1 MSPRP
6 AFLQAGFF
14 VATSRLLPTHSAE
27 ISIMTAEARKMG
39 RNLSLITLNKGIQL
53 VGGALWAVIV
63 PRWMGPEQYGRFAL
77 AMSTSLLLWWVGDLG
92 GLEVFGRFIPPLQE
106 KNPDA
111 AHELFGQAFIL
122 RVLIAL
128 SLIPLM
134 LLLGPMIAPW
144 LKGWPAAL
152 IGMSAGL
159 HIISWTSFHLLY
171 ARKEMGKWA
180 MELSWRLLT
189 QLPLVLLAGRWSLT
203 AQMTAYTLNEVIYL
217 SLALWWTR
225 DWFSWQALKPHLAF
239 LKPYLRMGL
248 GFWATNVGLILLFRT
263 GTLMVQVLTG
273 QSAQVSFYDLAL
285 TVFFLIFTII
295 DQLIRSFL
303 PTVTEFH
310 EGGQQERVGR
320 WLQVL
325 TQWGAALAVVAV
337 IGVQYTADWILPFIL
352 GGDYVE
358 AATVLRVML
367 LSLPAL
373 VLVGVGTVAA
383 AVHQSPRVKLL
394 AIAMGAIVFWTSALF
409 ITPRYG
415 AVGTAWALTAG
426 LNVYALLLFAQVRRA
441 LHLPWGKLIG
451 LFLLA
456 TPLLLVRD
464 YVTPNFLTAL
474 AASAGAAM
482 LYFGFALGLRLI
494 SHDFLRM
501 LGPMLPGGGA
511 RRSGRKSGEPGG
523 DSDH

>member
-1 MSPRP
+1 
-6 AFLQAGFF
+6 
-14 VATSRLLPTHSAE
+14 
-27 ISIMTAEARKMG
+27 MTVEARKMG
-39 RNLSLITLNKGIQL
+39 RNLSLITINKLIQL

-77 AMSTSLLLWWVGDLG
+77 AMSISLLLWWVGDLG
-92 GLEVFGRFIPPLQE
+92 GLEVFGRHIPPLQE
-106 KNPDA
+106 KDPDA
-111 AHELFGQAFIL
+111 AHKLFGQAFIL
-122 RVLIAL
+122 RVIIAL

-134 LLLGPMIAPW
+134 LVAGPLIAPW
-144 LKGWPAAL
+144 LKGWPSAL
-152 IGMSAGL
+152 IAMSAGL
-159 HIISWTSFHLLY
+159 HIISWSSFHLLY

-180 MELSWRLLT
+180 TELSWRLMT
-189 QLPLVLLAGRWSLT
+189 QLPLVILAGKWSLT
-203 AQMTAYTLNEVIYL
+203 AQMAAYTANEVIYL
-217 SLALWWTR
+217 ALALWWTR
-225 DWFSWQALKPHLAF
+225 DWFNWKALKPDLSF

-285 TVFFLIFTII
+285 TVFFLIYTII

-320 WLQVL
+320 WLQTL
-325 TQWGAALAVVAV
+325 TQWGAALAIIAV
-337 IGVQYTADWILPFIL
+337 IAVQYTADWILPFIL

-394 AIAMGAIVFWTSALF
+394 AIAIGALVFWGSALF

-426 LNVYALLLFAQVRRA
+426 LNVYALLLFSQVRHA
-441 LHLPWGKLIG
+441 LQFPWRKLIG

-456 TPLLLVRD
+456 VPFLLARG
-464 YVTPNFLTAL
+464 YVTPNFLVAL
-474 AASAGAAM
+474 AASVIAGLLYLGAA
-482 LYFGFALGLRLI
+482 LALRLA
-494 SHDFLRM
+494 SLDFLQM
-501 LGPMLPGGGA
+501 AMQLLPGRSQSDQGA
-511 RRSGRKSGEPGG
+511 GKMMR
-523 DSDH
+523 

>member
-1 MSPRP
+1 
-6 AFLQAGFF
+6 
-14 VATSRLLPTHSAE
+14 
-27 ISIMTAEARKMG
+27 MTVEARKMG
-39 RNLSLITLNKGIQL
+39 RNLSLITINKVIQL
-53 VGGALWAVIV
+53 AGGAMWAVIV

-77 AMSTSLLLWWVGDLG
+77 AMSISLLLWWVGDLG
-92 GLEVFGRFIPPLQE
+92 GLEVFGRHIPPLQE
-106 KNPDA
+106 KDPA
-111 AHELFGQAFIL
+111 SARKLFGQAFIL
-122 RVLIAL
+122 RLLIAF

-134 LLLGPMIAPW
+134 LIAGPLIAPW

-152 IGMSAGL
+152 IAISAGL
-159 HIISWTSFHLLY
+159 HIISWSSYHLLY

-180 MELSWRLLT
+180 TELSWRLMT
-189 QLPLVLLAGRWSLT
+189 QLPLVILAGKWNLT
-203 AQMTAYTLNEVIYL
+203 AQMAAFTLNEVIYL
-217 SLALWWTR
+217 AIALWWTR
-225 DWFSWQALKPHLAF
+225 DWFSWRALKPDLGF

-310 EGGQQERVGR
+310 EDGQGERVSR
-320 WLQVL
+320 WLKVL
-325 TQWGAALAVVAV
+325 TEWGAALSIIAV
-337 IGVQYTADWILPFIL
+337 IAVQYTADWILPFIL
-352 GGDYVE
+352 GGDYLE
-358 AATVLRVML
+358 AATVLRIML

-383 AVHQSPRVKLL
+383 AVHQSPRVKLI
-394 AIAMGAIVFWTSALF
+394 AILVGAVVFWGSALV

-426 LNVYALLLFAQVRRA
+426 LNVYALLLFAQVRHT
-441 LHLPWGKLIG
+441 LQLPWLKLIG

-456 TPLLLVRD
+456 VPFLLARGV
-464 YVTPNFLTAL
+464 VTPNFLVAMGASVV
-474 AASAGAAM
+474 AAILYLGAA
-482 LYFGFALGLRLI
+482 LLLRLL
-494 SHDFLRM
+494 SPDFIQMVRNL
-501 LGPMLPGGGA
+501 LPGSAQGSSM
-511 RRSGRKSGEPGG
+511 R
-523 DSDH
+523 

>member
-1 MSPRP
+1 MHTAWLFEP
-6 AFLQAGFF
+6 GFF
-14 VATSRLLPTHSAE
+14 VGALLSFSSVTQT
-27 ISIMTAEARKMG
+27 MTVEARKMG
-39 RNLSLITLNKGIQL
+39 RNLSLITLNKVIQL
-53 VGGALWAVIV
+53 MGGALWAIIV
-63 PRWMGPEQYGRFAL
+63 PRWMGPEHYGRFAL
-77 AMSTSLLLWWVGDLG
+77 AMSISLLLWWVGDLG
-92 GLEVFGRFIPPLQE
+92 GLEVFGRHIPPLSE
-106 KNPDA
+106 KAPDA
-111 AHELFGQAFIL
+111 ARELFGQAFIL
-122 RVLIAL
+122 RLIIAL

-134 LLLGPMIAPW
+134 LVVGPMIAPW
-144 LKGWPAAL
+144 LRGWPSFLIAA
-152 IGMSAGL
+152 SAGL
-159 HIISWTSFHLLY
+159 HIISWSSFHLLY

-180 MELSWRLLT
+180 MELSWRLMT
-189 QLPLVLLAGRWSLT
+189 QLPLVLLAGKWSVT
-203 AQMTAYTLNEVIYL
+203 AQMTAYAANEVIYL
-217 SLALWWTR
+217 ALALWWTR
-225 DWFSWQALKPHLAF
+225 DWFSWRALKPHLSF

-263 GTLMVQVLTG
+263 GTLMVQLMTG

-325 TQWGAALAVVAV
+325 TQWGAALAIVAV
-337 IGVQYTADWILPFIL
+337 IAVQYTADWILPFIL

-394 AIAMGAIVFWTSALF
+394 AILAGAVVFWGGALF
-409 ITPRYG
+409 MTPRYG

-426 LNVYALLLFAQVRRA
+426 LNVYALLLFAQVRHA
-441 LHLPWGKLIG
+441 LRFPWLKLLC

-456 TPLLLVRD
+456 IPFLLARNIVP
-464 YVTPNFLTAL
+464 PNFLLAL
-474 AASAGAAM
+474 AASAAAATLYLGAAI
-482 LYFGFALGLRLI
+482 LLRLL
-494 SHDFLRM
+494 SLDFVQM
-501 LGPMLPGGGA
+501 LLQLLPG
-511 RRSGRKSGEPGG
+511 RPSS
-523 DSDH
+523 